1 MASNPRGRNFKDF
14 PYGQKPSTDLPSLP
28 HLFQYLDSEATK
40 IKAFYPEG
48 YTPVHRSPANQDLIY
63 RADNP
68 LLDMYGQRLGDH
80 QLYDLAEVTYVQ
92 RLKKDRQDFEHQNA
106 RNVSTMYEAL
116 GTHARTVVLIAYS
129 QTNVESFDKLNA
141 MKSALSSEFTKAI
154 PILHNQISGK
164 YNNLKNPSYLI
175 VDSISLDKAL
185 TFIDQIEAELRLLDT
200 NTPERYL
207 TTDEEKLNHLM
218 PRLSHRSLPRCTWKL
233 RRYHL

>member
-48 YTPVHRSPANQDLIY
+48 YTPVHRSPANQDLIC

-106 RNVSTMYEAL
+106 RNVSIMYEAL
-116 GTHARTVVLIAYS
+116 GTHARTVVLNAYS
-129 QTNVESFDKLNA
+129 QTNVES
-141 MKSALSSEFTKAI
+141 
-154 PILHNQISGK
+154 
-164 YNNLKNPSYLI
+164 
-175 VDSISLDKAL
+175 L
-185 TFIDQIEAELRLLDT
+185 T
-200 NTPERYL
+200 N
-207 TTDEEKLNHLM
+207 
-218 PRLSHRSLPRCTWKL
+218 
-233 RRYHL
+233 